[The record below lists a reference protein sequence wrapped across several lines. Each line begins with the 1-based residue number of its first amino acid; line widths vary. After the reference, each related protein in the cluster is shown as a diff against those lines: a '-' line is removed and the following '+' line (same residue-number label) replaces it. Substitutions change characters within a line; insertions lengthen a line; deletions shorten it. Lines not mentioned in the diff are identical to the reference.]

1 MKFYSFLIA
10 FAASVSAVSGAL
22 IAAGAPDTTVCA
34 SEKIAYETYVGKD
47 HNVKLTYS
55 HCADAPLVAANG
67 HEVAALDKR
76 QSNNVCGAACNTYC
90 WSPSGG
96 GPSESDCTVIADAL
110 LYDSQNIGVLFN
122 VTATGTPTDK
132 ITMQYGSCLTY
143 FLNQDF
149 TTLVYCR
156 TEWSKLVN
164 WLASD
169 CDASNN
175 AHGGLCVA
183 TDQRWYVQV
192 QHS

>member
-1 MKFYSFLIA
+1 MKA
-10 FAASVSAVSGAL
+10 FTLFSTLSVFVAATV
-22 IAAGAPDTTVCA
+22 AARIGTAPDTTCT
-34 SEKIAYETYVGKD
+34 SEVVAYETYIGKD

-55 HCADAPLVAANG
+55 HCADGPLVASDGEELA
-67 HEVAALDKR
+67 KR
-76 QSNNVCGAACNTYC
+76 QSNNVCGAACDTFC

-96 GPSESDCTVIADAL
+96 GPSTGDCAVIADAL
-110 LYDSQNIGVLFN
+110 LYDSQNVGVLFN

-132 ITMQYGSCLTY
+132 ITMQYQSCLTY

-149 TTLVYCR
+149 NTLVYCR

-164 WLASD
+164 WLATD
-169 CDASNN
+169 CDADNN